1 MLPIAGQ
8 TAGPTGLKIFVDTQG
23 WPRNVIGY
31 KKSNFFS
38 ASVYFY
44 MIFKCHYYLNKIL
57 FIENVSTNNFLNIDV
72 TFLDYYCTLILLSL
86 VNNTDK

>member
-31 KKSNFFS
+31 KKSNFFFS
-38 ASVYFY
+38 
-44 MIFKCHYYLNKIL
+44 
-57 FIENVSTNNFLNIDV
+57 
-72 TFLDYYCTLILLSL
+72 
-86 VNNTDK
+86 